1 MTGDFRF
8 RILHLSSVFP
18 LLIIVLLTINLGDSF
33 LTTNQLQV
41 HQSAC
46 ASIATRH
53 HVSSTYDT
61 DQLDLPSGVSA
72 QVLSSFPSSKKN
84 NRPPLVFVHG
94 SFHSAWCW
102 CEHWM
107 DYFVERGYPV
117 IALSL
122 RGTGGTFAGE
132 GVTKVKIDEHAA
144 DIQAFLSQADAM
156 VRNKTSGGED
166 DAPPPFWQSIVDSI
180 SSSESPGHVKP
191 VLISHSFGGA
201 AVMKY
206 METFPDELIKLSGAI
221 TLCSVPPS
229 GLGPMTMRF
238 IRGSLIQSWKIIAG
252 FALKK
257 CFEKADLCRD
267 LFFGGPKIEEAQ
279 EDGSV
284 ATVDDN
290 GVSDE
295 DIARYQG
302 YFRRDTAATIDA
314 ADFVKQLPSKQWD
327 ENRRAPF
334 LSKLPPCLVIGADR
348 DYLIDKEGTEET
360 ANYFG
365 VEAQMI
371 DSPHDVMI
379 GSNWK
384 EGAGVIYEWL
394 QANGM

>member
-1 MTGDFRF
+1 MAGDFSF
-8 RILHLSSVFP
+8 RMLHLSSVFP

-33 LTTNQLQV
+33 LTTNQLQL

-46 ASIATRH
+46 TSIATRLH
-53 HVSSTYDT
+53 ISSTYDT
-61 DQLDLPSGVSA
+61 DQLSLSSGVSM

-122 RGTGGTFAGE
+122 RGTEGTFAGE

-144 DIQAFLSQADAM
+144 DIKAFLNQVDTL
-156 VRNKTSGGED
+156 VKNRKSGGKD
-166 DAPPPFWQSIVDSI
+166 DASPPFWQNILDSLFP
-180 SSSESPGHVKP
+180 SELPDNVKP

-206 METFPDELIKLSGAI
+206 METFPDELINLSGAI
-221 TLCSVPPS
+221 TLCSVPPG
-229 GLGPMTMRF
+229 GLGPVSIRF
-238 IRGSLIQSWKIIAG
+238 LRRSLIQTWKIIAG

-267 LFFGGPKIEEAQ
+267 LFFGGPKIREAQ

-284 ATVDDN
+284 AIVDDY

-302 YFRRDTAATIDA
+302 YFRRDTAAIIDTV
-314 ADFVKQLPSKQWD
+314 DFVKQLPSKQWD

-334 LSKLPPCLVIGADR
+334 LSKLPPCLVIGATR
-348 DYLIDKEGTEET
+348 DYIIDEEGTEET

-365 VEAQMI
+365 VEAQVI